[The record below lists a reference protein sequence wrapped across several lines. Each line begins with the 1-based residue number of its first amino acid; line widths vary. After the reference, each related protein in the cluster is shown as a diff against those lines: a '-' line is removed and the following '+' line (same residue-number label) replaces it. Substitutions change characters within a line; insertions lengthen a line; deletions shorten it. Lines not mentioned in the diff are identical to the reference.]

1 MTMPHAG
8 DGRTRRGTR
17 REKDTD
23 SNDANPWD
31 LRYAGDTYK
40 YGREPNDFLRE
51 MSGQIPPGPVLSL
64 AEGEGRNAVFLAGL
78 GHRVTGVDGSAV
90 AVNKAQRLA
99 ADRGVGDRVDFVHAD
114 LADFPIEPSAW
125 AGVVSIF
132 AHLPPPVRRT
142 VHRRL
147 VDGLRPGGVLILEAY
162 TPDQLAHGTGG
173 PPTADLMMDL
183 ETLRDELAG
192 LVLEVG
198 REVER
203 EVREGTLHQGKS
215 AVVQVVGR
223 KPT

>member
-8 DGRTRRGTR
+8 DERTRQGTR
-17 REKDTD
+17 REQVAGPDET
-23 SNDANPWD
+23 NPWD
-31 LRYAGDTYK
+31 LRYEGDTYK

-51 MSGQIPPGPVLSL
+51 VSGRIPPGPVLSL

-90 AVNKAQRLA
+90 AVDKAKRLA
-99 ADRGVGDRVDFVHAD
+99 AERGVADATDFIHAD
-114 LADFPIEPSAW
+114 LADFPIEPGAW

-132 AHLPPPVRRT
+132 AHLPPPVRQT
-142 VHRRL
+142 VHRRV

-173 PPTADLMMDL
+173 PPTAELMMGL

-192 LVLEVG
+192 LELEVG
-198 REVER
+198 REIER
-203 EVREGTLHQGKS
+203 EIREGTLHRGRSAIVQIVGK
-215 AVVQVVGR
+215 
-223 KPT
+223 KPG